1 MSDPRENKKEV
12 KLPENVPVDYVFEK
26 MLKSFL
32 KDVAKNGIIQEV
44 RNRRY
49 YNKPSEIRHKIEGM
63 LARKKV
69 LARRRKKKK

>member
-49 YNKPSEIRHKIEGM
+49 YNKPSEIRHKIERM

-69 LARRRKKKK
+69 LARRRKGKK